1 MEKFK
6 KYLQKIVESLSRANK
21 TLKTNKETKRKKAS
35 NRVRGS
41 LASILMYLIFGGVL
55 KDQLI
60 VALNSTKPA
69 DGFFLIITCIP
80 ALILSIFSIF
90 YTYKNIK
97 DWSFY
102 YLSVVLFMVHIVF
115 AFGFLTM
122 IVKGVIILNG
132 TVI

>member
-1 MEKFK
+1 MEKLK
-6 KYLQKIVESLSRANK
+6 RCLQKIVETLNKTNK
-21 TLKTNKETKRKKAS
+21 TLKTDKETKRKKAS

-41 LASILMYLIFGGVL
+41 LASILMYLIFGGTL
-55 KDQLI
+55 KNQLI
-60 VALNSTKPA
+60 VALNSTNPA

-102 YLSVVLFMVHIVF
+102 YLSVVLLMAHIVF
-115 AFGFLTM
+115 AFGFITM
-122 IVKGVIILNG
+122 IVKGIIILNG